1 MIVVSEIGEQWSPH
15 TAPAIHAE
23 MEMIISSGFV
33 FWNTATTIGIRIPNV
48 PQDVPVAN
56 ARKQPTTNTIAGR
69 KLINPDAFSITIVAT
84 NTSVMHDYV
93 KNLAKVVRA
102 AREEAHLSQAALAE
116 QIGCDE
122 RTILNIE
129 NDRGNPKFE
138 VLCQIIAYLH
148 IPADRIFHPDTA
160 TDGLKKQKLLLM
172 LQECDEQE
180 AAEILPAIE
189 YLLALIHKRGNSN
202 E

>member
-1 MIVVSEIGEQWSPH
+1 MGSAVDHSDPVYR
-15 TAPAIHAE
+15 
-23 MEMIISSGFV
+23 ISSHNPAGSF
-33 FWNTATTIGIRIPNV
+33 
-48 PQDVPVAN
+48 
-56 ARKQPTTNTIAGR
+56 TN
-69 KLINPDAFSITIVAT
+69 K
-84 NTSVMHDYV
+84 TSRESPKVYV
-93 KNLAKVVRA
+93 

-148 IPADRIFHPDTA
+148 IPADQIFHPDTA

>member
-1 MIVVSEIGEQWSPH
+1 MYSTSSIKTTKPEYPADLIKIDKEY
-15 TAPAIHAE
+15 TAVFKKA
-23 MEMIISSGFV
+23 ISSMERLQ
-33 FWNTATTIGIRIPNV
+33 NSRE
-48 PQDVPVAN
+48 
-56 ARKQPTTNTIAGR
+56 IA
-69 KLINPDAFSITIVAT
+69 V
-84 NTSVMHDYV
+84 
-93 KNLAKVVRA
+93 
-102 AREEAHLSQAALAE
+102 
-116 QIGCDE
+116 

>member
-1 MIVVSEIGEQWSPH
+1 
-15 TAPAIHAE
+15 
-23 MEMIISSGFV
+23 
-33 FWNTATTIGIRIPNV
+33 
-48 PQDVPVAN
+48 
-56 ARKQPTTNTIAGR
+56 
-69 KLINPDAFSITIVAT
+69 
-84 NTSVMHDYV
+84 MHDYV

-148 IPADRIFHPDTA
+148 IPADQIFFPPPDAA

-172 LQECDEQE
+172 LQEYNEQE
-180 AAEILPAIE
+180 AAEILPTIE

>member
-1 MIVVSEIGEQWSPH
+1 MLCPYSDLSLWLPH
-15 TAPAIHAE
+15 RYQMP
-23 MEMIISSGFV
+23 
-33 FWNTATTIGIRIPNV
+33 
-48 PQDVPVAN
+48 
-56 ARKQPTTNTIAGR
+56 PT
-69 KLINPDAFSITIVAT
+69 PS
-84 NTSVMHDYV
+84 
-93 KNLAKVVRA
+93 
-102 AREEAHLSQAALAE
+102 
-116 QIGCDE
+116 
-122 RTILNIE
+122 
-129 NDRGNPKFE
+129 DRGNPKFE

-160 TDGLKKQKLLLM
+160 TDGVKKQKLLLM

>member
-1 MIVVSEIGEQWSPH
+1 MVL
-15 TAPAIHAE
+15 
-23 MEMIISSGFV
+23 
-33 FWNTATTIGIRIPNV
+33 
-48 PQDVPVAN
+48 PVAVFLN
-56 ARKQPTTNTIAGR
+56 RTKQCADNFILPGEKFKRNS
-69 KLINPDAFSITIVAT
+69 PP
-84 NTSVMHDYV
+84 
-93 KNLAKVVRA
+93 
-102 AREEAHLSQAALAE
+102 
-116 QIGCDE
+116 CDE

-160 TDGLKKQKLLLM
+160 TDGVKKQKLLLM

>member
-1 MIVVSEIGEQWSPH
+1 MQISVTSTNIVFCAVSLLPC
-15 TAPAIHAE
+15 
-23 MEMIISSGFV
+23 
-33 FWNTATTIGIRIPNV
+33 
-48 PQDVPVAN
+48 D
-56 ARKQPTTNTIAGR
+56 
-69 KLINPDAFSITIVAT
+69 FSFYGVVRFILYLYSIV
-84 NTSVMHDYV
+84 
-93 KNLAKVVRA
+93 NLAKVVRA

-160 TDGLKKQKLLLM
+160 TDGVKKQKLLLM

-189 YLLALIHKRGNSN
+189 YLLALIHKRGSSN
-202 E
+202 D

>member
-1 MIVVSEIGEQWSPH
+1 MACASSTLSMH
-15 TAPAIHAE
+15 TTSTFFLLQ
-23 MEMIISSGFV
+23 ISM
-33 FWNTATTIGIRIPNV
+33 N
-48 PQDVPVAN
+48 
-56 ARKQPTTNTIAGR
+56 
-69 KLINPDAFSITIVAT
+69 
-84 NTSVMHDYV
+84 
-93 KNLAKVVRA
+93 
-102 AREEAHLSQAALAE
+102 SQAALAE

-122 RTILNIE
+122 RKILNIE

>member
-1 MIVVSEIGEQWSPH
+1 MSL
-15 TAPAIHAE
+15 
-23 MEMIISSGFV
+23 SS
-33 FWNTATTIGIRIPNV
+33 
-48 PQDVPVAN
+48 
-56 ARKQPTTNTIAGR
+56 KQ
-69 KLINPDAFSITIVAT
+69 LL
-84 NTSVMHDYV
+84 Y
-93 KNLAKVVRA
+93 VRA
-102 AREEAHLSQAALAE
+102 AYTAL
-116 QIGCDE
+116 I
-122 RTILNIE
+122 IS
-129 NDRGNPKFE
+129 RGNPKFE

-160 TDGLKKQKLLLM
+160 TDGVKKQKLLLM

>member
-1 MIVVSEIGEQWSPH
+1 MFLWHIYYFVDVRLSFFLYLIFCDTYSPH
-15 TAPAIHAE
+15 SVLWSIQIAL
-23 MEMIISSGFV
+23 
-33 FWNTATTIGIRIPNV
+33 NT
-48 PQDVPVAN
+48 
-56 ARKQPTTNTIAGR
+56 
-69 KLINPDAFSITIVAT
+69 
-84 NTSVMHDYV
+84 
-93 KNLAKVVRA
+93 KVVRA

-148 IPADRIFHPDTA
+148 IPADQIFHPDTA

>member
-1 MIVVSEIGEQWSPH
+1 MNPSKNGLCILYLVNAHHFHISL
-15 TAPAIHAE
+15 TA
-23 MEMIISSGFV
+23 
-33 FWNTATTIGIRIPNV
+33 N
-48 PQDVPVAN
+48 Q
-56 ARKQPTTNTIAGR
+56 
-69 KLINPDAFSITIVAT
+69 
-84 NTSVMHDYV
+84 
-93 KNLAKVVRA
+93 
-102 AREEAHLSQAALAE
+102 HLSQAALAE

-148 IPADRIFHPDTA
+148 IPADQIFHPATA
-160 TDGLKKQKLLLM
+160 TDGLKKKLLLM

>member
-1 MIVVSEIGEQWSPH
+1 MPIRYIQDAGKILFLSIFPTSW
-15 TAPAIHAE
+15 
-23 MEMIISSGFV
+23 
-33 FWNTATTIGIRIPNV
+33 TTQEKN
-48 PQDVPVAN
+48 
-56 ARKQPTTNTIAGR
+56 
-69 KLINPDAFSITIVAT
+69 FSLSHGNIMV
-84 NTSVMHDYV
+84 
-93 KNLAKVVRA
+93 
-102 AREEAHLSQAALAE
+102 SQAALAE

-148 IPADRIFHPDTA
+148 IPADQIFHPDAATA
-160 TDGLKKQKLLLM
+160 GLKKQKLLLM
-172 LQECDEQE
+172 LQECNEQE

>member
-1 MIVVSEIGEQWSPH
+1 MPFQ
-15 TAPAIHAE
+15 
-23 MEMIISSGFV
+23 SGKKYLSCFLSV
-33 FWNTATTIGIRIPNV
+33 LTSKT
-48 PQDVPVAN
+48 DSDM
-56 ARKQPTTNTIAGR
+56 
-69 KLINPDAFSITIVAT
+69 PDSHVIFFIFFDGSLWTY
-84 NTSVMHDYV
+84 S
-93 KNLAKVVRA
+93 L
-102 AREEAHLSQAALAE
+102 
-116 QIGCDE
+116 CDE

-160 TDGLKKQKLLLM
+160 TDGVKKQKLLLM

>member
-1 MIVVSEIGEQWSPH
+1 
-15 TAPAIHAE
+15 
-23 MEMIISSGFV
+23 
-33 FWNTATTIGIRIPNV
+33 
-48 PQDVPVAN
+48 
-56 ARKQPTTNTIAGR
+56 
-69 KLINPDAFSITIVAT
+69 
-84 NTSVMHDYV
+84 MHDYV

-129 NDRGNPKFE
+129 
-138 VLCQIIAYLH
+138 LCQIIAYLH